1 MRFKTF
7 LEEAVISMSRLKKGN
22 VVTVKHKG
30 RSAKNFGVD
39 GEDVYDGKVKALG
52 VGYLPFGKSFNRKY
66 ILANDISD
74 LRRKYKE
81 EFSSASGFT
90 ANDKLNDAMN
100 KVAQKINPRE
110 KRVSV
115 AFFWQVTEGPNRGK
129 VSLCYVDNDGK
140 WIVDFLNKSTE
151 FTLET

>member
-7 LEEAVISMSRLKKGN
+7 LEEAVVPISRLKKGD

-30 RSAKNFGVD
+30 RSARNFGVD

-52 VGYLPFGKSFNRKY
+52 AGYLPFGKSFNRKY
-66 ILANDISD
+66 ILGNDIND

-81 EFSSASGFT
+81 EFRSAEGFN
-90 ANDKLNDAMN
+90 ANEKLNDAMD
-100 KVAQKINPRE
+100 KVAQKIDSSVR
-110 KRVSV
+110 RATV
-115 AFFWQVTEGPNRGK
+115 AFFWQITEGPNRGK
-129 VSLCYVDNDGK
+129 VSLCYVDFDGK

-151 FTLET
+151 FTLEK